1 MRIKR
6 LRVYASLLGVTLWSV
21 WLIDMSGAGVVDRLG
36 KIKGTDFLQFYVAGT
51 LVRDG
56 RTDLLYDVRAQYAR
70 AQAVAGTSHETLFL
84 PVQSPQTALAFATLA
99 VLPYTSALTIWLGV
113 TLLLYGGAC
122 WLTWR
127 SCTALRGYA
136 AETAVGC
143 AAFPALYSTVLHGQ
157 ISCVAVLCIAVAAVA
172 FRRDRRL
179 SAGLALGCLV
189 FKPHWVLAAGAVF
202 VAAREWRVII
212 GMVAAAAAQVG
223 IAYVLMGASVM
234 AGYFSMLRSL
244 PRFASLLEPRP
255 GNTLKGFF
263 SALVPSDTGALAMYT
278 VAAVVTVWVTATVW
292 RTNARFE
299 VRFSA
304 VLLAIVLISPHAFE
318 YDLIL
323 LAPAY
328 LLLANWRVEARDEP
342 GLARVGWASAA
353 LFVAPLMTLLPS
365 VLRLQFSVSAMVV
378 MLAGLWLIARPRLT
392 PKGASAHGAISVD
405 LAGSV
410 ATPR

>member
-1 MRIKR
+1 MIKR
-6 LRVYASLLGVTLWSV
+6 LRVYGSLMAVTLWSV
-21 WLIDMSGAGVVDRLG
+21 WLIDMSGAGVIDRLG

-51 LVRDG
+51 LVSEG
-56 RTDLLYDVRAQYAR
+56 RADLLYDVRAHYAR
-70 AQAVAGTSHETLFL
+70 AQAVAGTSHEALFL
-84 PVQSPQTALAFATLA
+84 PVQSPQTAVAFATIA
-99 VLPYTSALTIWLGV
+99 VLPYTSALTVWLAV
-113 TLLLYGGAC
+113 TFLLYGGAC

-157 ISCVAVLCIAVAAVA
+157 ISSVAVFCIAVAAVA
-172 FRRDRRL
+172 FRRDSRL

-189 FKPHWVLAAGAVF
+189 FKPHWVLASGVVF

-212 GMVAAAAAQVG
+212 GIITAAALQVG
-223 IAYVLMGASVM
+223 MAYVLMGASVM
-234 AGYFSMLRSL
+234 AGYFSMLQSL
-244 PRFASLLEPRP
+244 PRFAHLLEPRP
-255 GNTLKGFF
+255 GNTLKGFLGAMVPSET
-263 SALVPSDTGALAMYT
+263 SALSLYAI
-278 VAAVVTVWVTATVW
+278 AAAVTVWATATIW
-292 RTNARFE
+292 RSNARFE
-299 VRFSA
+299 IRFSA
-304 VLLAIVLISPHAFE
+304 VLLAMVLISPHAFE

-328 LLLANWRVEARDEP
+328 LLLANWRVEAPHEP
-342 GLARVGWASAA
+342 GLRVMVWTAAA
-353 LFVAPLMTLLPS
+353 LFMAPLLTGLPP

-378 MLAGLWLIARPRLT
+378 MLGSLWLVARPRLR
-392 PKGASAHGAISVD
+392 PMGPDAHRAISLE